1 MLTYLAIMAIVS
13 FVGFLTKGSRDK
25 AASSSMATIH
35 RCPACGQVVA
45 STVAMCRHCGA
56 ELAGRSIGTSSPAWH
71 SDPYGRHESRYWDGQ
86 CWTEN
91 VASRGVTSL
100 DPPV

>member
-13 FVGFLTKGSRDK
+13 FVGLLTKGSRDK
-25 AASSSMATIH
+25 AATSSMATIN
-35 RCPACGQVVA
+35 RCSACGQVVA
-45 STVAMCRHCGA
+45 STVATCRHCGA
-56 ELAGRSIGTSSPAWH
+56 ELLGRSTVASPAAWH

-86 CWTEN
+86 CWTDN
-91 VASRGVTSL
+91 VASGGVTSS